1 MYKAHTCLWSISDEA
16 YHNKQM
22 RNNALNSMLPA
33 FKEINPDA
41 TIATVAKKIKSI
53 RSVFNK
59 KVNKIKA
66 SMRSG
71 CSVYKPKLWYFDHL
85 KFLDDRHYPN
95 MRSLCISSE
104 EHLEIDEMPT
114 TSFRRKET
122 KRDQLTDKLLQHM
135 NKIEQ
140 EKSREMKMAEI
151 SEKLSN

>member
-22 RNNALNSMLPA
+22 RNNALNSMVPA

-41 TIATVAKKIKSI
+41 TIATVDKKIKSI

-71 CSVYKPKLWYFDHL
+71 CSAQNVYKPKLWYFDHP

-95 MRSLCISSE
+95 MRSLCRSSE
-104 EHLEIDEMPT
+104 ELSDARRQSVIKREHLEQRIVSDDT
-114 TSFRRKET
+114 GIRR
-122 KRDQLTDKLLQHM
+122 
-135 NKIEQ
+135 IV
-140 EKSREMKMAEI
+140 
-151 SEKLSN
+151 